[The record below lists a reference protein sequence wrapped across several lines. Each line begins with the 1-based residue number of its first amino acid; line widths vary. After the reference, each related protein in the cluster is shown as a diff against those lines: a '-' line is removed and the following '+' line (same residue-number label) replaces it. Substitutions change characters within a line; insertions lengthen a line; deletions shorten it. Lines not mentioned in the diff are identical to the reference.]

1 MKFDIHTV
9 GDDALAGVHE
19 ITTAEL
25 QAFKDRAAALRN
37 GGHTVSKEFKLAAS
51 VPAFVVYD
59 WCNKR
64 GISHE
69 EFMRNPKLADA
80 FLNDPDNKA
89 FRIWEGRV

>member
-1 MKFDIHTV
+1 MKSDVISVDEDH
-9 GDDALAGVHE
+9 LAFVNE
-19 ITTAEL
+19 ITHAEL
-25 QAFKDRAAALRN
+25 QAYKDRAAALRN
-37 GGHTVSKEFKLAAS
+37 GGHKVSKEFKLAAS

-64 GISHE
+64 GITHD